1 MDRNLSRT
9 ARNWPAAGR
18 LPVRSWLEVVKM
30 ARAEVGQG
38 PARNCDRW
46 SELLRDRSG
55 AEEPTKKYCIQKQV
69 KWIIA
74 GQEPL
79 ATSTRNPGPEL
90 QWRLGVICY
99 QEPFRNQN
107 MSRKKSG
114 AFLGPVQ
121 YYELV
126 MAFIQLHESQD
137 MRVKIWESRY
147 GPTLGQF
154 PAYIFWSWSVAG

>member
-1 MDRNLSRT
+1 MEPASQRPTGNWLVNFQGLMKNLKLENWQNMDRNLSRT

-18 LPVRSWLEVVKM
+18 WPVRSWLEVVKM

-55 AEEPTKKYCIQKQV
+55 AEEPTKKYCIQEQV

-90 QWRLGVICY
+90 QWSMADQKAHFLSVIH
-99 QEPFRNQN
+99 
-107 MSRKKSG
+107 RKIKSQW
-114 AFLGPVQ
+114 APC
-121 YYELV
+121 
-126 MAFIQLHESQD
+126 
-137 MRVKIWESRY
+137 
-147 GPTLGQF
+147 
-154 PAYIFWSWSVAG
+154 SVEHKVHLL